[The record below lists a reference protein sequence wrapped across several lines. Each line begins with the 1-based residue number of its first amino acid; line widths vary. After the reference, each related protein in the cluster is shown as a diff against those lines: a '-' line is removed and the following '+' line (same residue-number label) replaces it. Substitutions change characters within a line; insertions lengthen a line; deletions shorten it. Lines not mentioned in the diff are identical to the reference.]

1 MASWETFRGILMKM
15 TSIPASLSSLF
26 LQQNHRLDNKEKI
39 TWKLAIFTLCVFF
52 LLTPLEEHVKIDVT
66 QHEKKDSLHSL

>member
-1 MASWETFRGILMKM
+1 MEFNEDDVNSGLVLV
-15 TSIPASLSSLF
+15 SF

-39 TWKLAIFTLCVFF
+39 TWKLAILTLCVFF
-52 LLTPLEEHVKIDVT
+52 LITPLEEHVKIDVT